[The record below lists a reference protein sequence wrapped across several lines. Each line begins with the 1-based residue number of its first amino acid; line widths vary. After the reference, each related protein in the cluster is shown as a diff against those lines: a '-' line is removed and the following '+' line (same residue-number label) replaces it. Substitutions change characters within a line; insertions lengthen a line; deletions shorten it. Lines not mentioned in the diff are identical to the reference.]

1 MKILFVYP
9 NHEGYFRVPIGL
21 TLIMT
26 VCEIEGHEVGLFD
39 TTFIASED
47 NLDSKGREK
56 DKLTKPIPMDEMFT
70 HHTQE
75 EIVNAW
81 IKKNK

>member
-26 VCEIEGHEVGLFD
+26 VCEIEGHDVGLFD
-39 TTFIASED
+39 TTFIASKTI
-47 NLDSKGREK
+47 LIARAEK
-56 DKLTKPIPMDEMFT
+56 KI
-70 HHTQE
+70 
-75 EIVNAW
+75 N
-81 IKKNK
+81 

>member
-56 DKLTKPIPMDEMFT
+56 DKLTKAYSNGRNVYSS
-70 HHTQE
+70 HTRR
-75 EIVNAW
+75 NC
-81 IKKNK
+81 